1 MLGLFAATI
10 TPFMGHQ
17 SGVSA
22 AKYQPAKGAAMEA
35 VWETGK
41 GQGFSIVQ
49 IPDVK
54 MRRTLNSLR
63 FQNSEASSIQ
73 THLMAKLLV

>member
-22 AKYQPAKGAAMEA
+22 ANINPQKAMEA
-35 VWETGK
+35 VWETEK
-41 GQGFSIVQ
+41 DKALNCSNS
-49 IPDVK
+49 DVK
-54 MRRTLNSLR
+54 
-63 FQNSEASSIQ
+63 
-73 THLMAKLLV
+73 

>member
-10 TPFMGHQ
+10 TPFIGHQ

-54 MRRTLNSLR
+54 TKRTLNSLR
-63 FQNSEASSIQ
+63 FQS
-73 THLMAKLLV
+73 

>member
-22 AKYQPAKGAAMEA
+22 AKYQPAKGRDGSSLGN
-35 VWETGK
+35 WK
-41 GQGFSIVQ
+41 
-49 IPDVK
+49 
-54 MRRTLNSLR
+54 RTRLLNCS
-63 FQNSEASSIQ
+63 NS
-73 THLMAKLLV
+73 

>member
-22 AKYQPAKGAAMEA
+22 TKYQPAKERDGSSLGN
-35 VWETGK
+35 WK

-63 FQNSEASSIQ
+63 FQNSEASSTQI
-73 THLMAKLLV
+73 HLMAKLLV

>member
-54 MRRTLNSLR
+54 
-63 FQNSEASSIQ
+63 
-73 THLMAKLLV
+73 

>member
-41 GQGFSIVQ
+41 
-49 IPDVK
+49 DK
-54 MRRTLNSLR
+54 
-63 FQNSEASSIQ
+63 ASQ
-73 THLMAKLLV
+73 LFKFLM

>member
-22 AKYQPAKGAAMEA
+22 LNINPQKGAMEA

-63 FQNSEASSIQ
+63 FQNSEASSTQI
-73 THLMAKLLV
+73 HLMAKLLV

>member
-22 AKYQPAKGAAMEA
+22 AKYQPAKGAR
-35 VWETGK
+35 WKQFGK
-41 GQGFSIVQ
+41 LEK
-49 IPDVK
+49 DK
-54 MRRTLNSLR
+54 
-63 FQNSEASSIQ
+63 ASQ
-73 THLMAKLLV
+73 LFKFLM

>member
-41 GQGFSIVQ
+41 DKASQLCKFLMS
-49 IPDVK
+49 K
-54 MRRTLNSLR
+54 TKRTLNS
-63 FQNSEASSIQ
+63 
-73 THLMAKLLV
+73 

>member
-35 VWETGK
+35 VWETEK
-41 GQGFSIVQ
+41 DKASIVQ

-54 MRRTLNSLR
+54 TKRTLNS
-63 FQNSEASSIQ
+63 
-73 THLMAKLLV
+73 

>member
-22 AKYQPAKGAAMEA
+22 TKYQPAKGVAMEA

-41 GQGFSIVQ
+41 
-49 IPDVK
+49 DK
-54 MRRTLNSLR
+54 
-63 FQNSEASSIQ
+63 ASQ
-73 THLMAKLLV
+73 LFKFLM

>member
-22 AKYQPAKGAAMEA
+22 AKYQPAKELR
-35 VWETGK
+35 WKQFGK
-41 GQGFSIVQ
+41 
-49 IPDVK
+49 PEKDK
-54 MRRTLNSLR
+54 
-63 FQNSEASSIQ
+63 ASQ
-73 THLMAKLLV
+73 